1 MTHQPNLGYHQNLNK
16 GMAKKSKKGGTPATM
31 QHQQHQP
38 ENASPGKSG
47 LYPKIRRKR
56 AAPKSYYNKEELLVQ
71 YQNQKKAEVIFFNLQ
86 AQKAYVEEMIA
97 NDPRLH
103 QYYSLWLSKANEA
116 LKDYS
121 RVIDQPDNLSFSVRL
136 YSKLFF
142 FSFSYC
148 FYHDFLISVSLRLF
162 EGRRDQSRLQTSHLR
177 KAIKKHVIPNV

>member
-1 MTHQPNLGYHQNLNK
+1 MTHQPNLGFHQNLNK

-142 FSFSYC
+142 FLLVIVFIMIFSFQ
-148 FYHDFLISVSLRLF
+148 SVYGYSKDEEIRAVYRHPILEKQLR
-162 EGRRDQSRLQTSHLR
+162 
-177 KAIKKHVIPNV
+177 NM